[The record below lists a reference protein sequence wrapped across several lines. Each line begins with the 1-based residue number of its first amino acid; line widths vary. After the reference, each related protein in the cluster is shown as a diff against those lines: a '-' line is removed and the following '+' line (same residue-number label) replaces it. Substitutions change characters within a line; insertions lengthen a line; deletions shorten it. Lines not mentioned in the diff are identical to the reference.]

1 MGKSKCGNSRPGA
14 QKCPRKK
21 ITAHDWKSPPVLH
34 LQAAGIDAG
43 SAEPHVA
50 GPAHCDPQPVRRFSS
65 FTADRHRM
73 AQGRKTCRIQTVA
86 MPATGT
92 YWIGRHPILEEHGLG
107 QTKTWLFYVR
117 VIF

>member
-1 MGKSKCGNSRPGA
+1 
-14 QKCPRKK
+14 
-21 ITAHDWKSPPVLH
+21 VLH